1 MYNKKIKKKKTM
13 DIFEV
18 IANIIIENVKVEKMT
33 M

>member
-1 MYNKKIKKKKTM
+1 MYNKKIKKKTM